1 VVITKPAPDRKGREY
16 PSCVGIAGHS
26 FDRCEGVSWRR
37 WPGLLNPVP
46 KMAMKPRS
54 SRGLD
59 ESETQPPKRNLRE
72 LRRLGGFLRPYRLAM
87 VAAGLA
93 LTVAAGTV
101 LVIGQGLRR
110 LVDDGFTAGN
120 SGLLDDALVALLV
133 VVVVLAGA
141 TYSRFFLVSW
151 IGERVMADLRKAVF
165 DHTLRLDP
173 AFYETMRIGEV
184 MSRLTA
190 DTTLI
195 QAVVGTSASMA
206 LRNVLLA
213 TGGLVMLGITSPRL
227 TLLVLVVVPL
237 VLVPI
242 LVFGRQVR
250 RLSRESLDRLADVSA
265 YVDESISNIRTVQ
278 AFGHEDLDRARF
290 SERVE
295 DTFATSVRRIR
306 ARALLT
312 AIVILLIFGAIGI
325 ILWIGGRDVISGR
338 LSAGDLSAFVFYS
351 VIVATSVGAI
361 SEVIGELQRAAGAT
375 ERLFELMDIAP
386 AIVAPTNPKS
396 LPDRTSARV
405 TLDAVTFR
413 YPSRPEDPALSDFSL
428 DVAPGETVA
437 LVGPSGAGKTTVF
450 QLLLRFYDP
459 NAGRLSFDGF
469 DLRDLVP
476 EELRRHVG
484 LVPQEPVIFSA
495 DAWENIRYGRPDAS
509 DDEVRAAADAASALE
524 FIEALPDGF
533 DTFLGEKGVRL
544 SGGQRQRVAIARAI
558 LRDPELL
565 LLDEATSA
573 LDAESERAVQSAMTG
588 LMQNRT
594 TLVIAHRLATVIAA
608 DRIVVIDEGRIV
620 AEGTHQELIG
630 QGGLYARLAELQFD
644 LKSAPAAAQ

>member
-1 VVITKPAPDRKGREY
+1 MAKQPRNRSA
-16 PSCVGIAGHS
+16 A
-26 FDRCEGVSWRR
+26 EGT
-37 WPGLLNPVP
+37 
-46 KMAMKPRS
+46 
-54 SRGLD
+54 D
-59 ESETQPPKRNLRE
+59 DQPPKRSLRE
-72 LRRLGGFLRPYRLAM
+72 LRRLGRFVRPYRLA
-87 VAAGLA
+87 VAGACLA
-93 LTVAAGTV
+93 LVIAAGTV

-110 LVDDGFTAGN
+110 LVDEGFAAGN
-120 SGLLDDALVALLV
+120 SGLLDDALVGLLV
-133 VVVVLAGA
+133 IVVVLAGA

-151 IGERVMADLRKAVF
+151 IGERVVADIRKAVF
-165 DHTLRLDP
+165 EHTLRLEP

-195 QAVVGTSASMA
+195 QTVVGTSASMA
-206 LRNVLLA
+206 MRNVLLVL
-213 TGGLVMLGITSPRL
+213 GGLVMLAVTSPRL

-242 LVFGRQVR
+242 LVFGRKVR

-265 YVDESISNIRTVQ
+265 YVDESIANIRTVQ
-278 AFGHEDLDRARF
+278 AFGHEEIDRTRF
-290 SERVE
+290 SGRVE
-295 DTFATSVRRIR
+295 ETFATSVRRIR

-312 AIVILLIFGAIGI
+312 AIVILLVFGAVGV
-325 ILWIGGRDVISGR
+325 ILWVGGRDVIAGR
-338 LSAGDLSAFVFYS
+338 LSAGDLSAFVFYA
-351 VIVATSVGAI
+351 VVVASSVGAI

-375 ERLFELMDIAP
+375 ERLFELMDMQP
-386 AIVAPTNPKS
+386 AIVAPAAPKS
-396 LPDRTSARV
+396 LPAPVTARV
-405 TLDAVTFR
+405 ALEGVTFH
-413 YPSRPEDPALSDFSL
+413 YPSRPEDPALADFSL

-459 NAGRLSFDGF
+459 NAGRLCFDGV
-469 DLRDLVP
+469 DIRDLEP
-476 EELRRHVG
+476 LALRRHVG

-495 DAWENIRYGRPDAS
+495 NAWENIRYGRPEAG
-509 DDEVRAAADAASALE
+509 DDEVRAAADAASARE
-524 FIEALPDGF
+524 FLEALPEGF

-573 LDAESERAVQSAMTG
+573 LDAESERAVQAAMTD
-588 LMQNRT
+588 LMANRT

-608 DRIVVIDEGRIV
+608 DRIVVIDGGRVV
-620 AEGTHQELIG
+620 AEGTHQDLIRE
-630 QGGLYARLAELQFD
+630 GGLYARLAELQFD
-644 LKSAPAAAQ
+644 SDPAGVAAQ